1 MIELILS
8 TIKSAE
14 SEGLLQE
21 YDASILTGY
30 SGTKLVAS
38 LQRLT
43 NLWKGADDACYLE
56 IGVFQG
62 LTLLS
67 VAAANPQF
75 PCFGIDNFAFFDPE
89 GKNHGLVIDRRTKL
103 KADNAKIINLDYED
117 ALETLSTH
125 IPDQKIA
132 VYFVDGPHDY
142 RSQLICLEL
151 ALPYLRDD
159 AVIIIDD
166 SNYNDVRQANRDFLM
181 NHPEFALVFEAYT
194 PCPPFNMTEQ
204 QSTEARSGWWNG
216 VNILARDPDHI
227 VERRYPPTERNRILF
242 ENDRIIHSAKI
253 ALHAVLA
260 LRVASALERYDLM
273 GFGKALLI
281 LWKEMR
287 ASRKNRRNLFSSMN
301 TFTTDL
307 PKSRYGRLL

>member
-1 MIELILS
+1 MINLILS
-8 TIKSAE
+8 AIKNSE
-14 SEGLLQE
+14 SGDLLQE
-21 YDASILTGY
+21 YDGSILTGY

-43 NLWKGADDACYLE
+43 NLWKGTDDACYLE
-56 IGVFQG
+56 VGVFQG

-67 VAAANPQF
+67 VAAANPRL

-89 GKNHGLVIDRRTKL
+89 GKNQGLVIERRAKL
-103 KADNAKIINLDYED
+103 KADNASIINLDYED
-117 ALETLSTH
+117 ALESLATH
-125 IPDQKIA
+125 ISDRKVA

-166 SNYNDVRQANRDFLM
+166 CNYNDVRQANRDFLVT
-181 NHPEFALVFEAYT
+181 HPEFALVFEAYT
-194 PCPPFNMTEQ
+194 PCHPSNMNEQ
-204 QSTEARSGWWNG
+204 QLTEARSGWWNG
-216 VNILARDPDHI
+216 VNILARDPGHT
-227 VERRYPPTERNRILF
+227 VERSYPPTERNRLLF

-253 ALHAVLA
+253 APHAVLA
-260 LRVASALERYDLM
+260 LRVASALDRYDLL
-273 GFGKALLI
+273 GFGKALFR
-281 LWKEMR
+281 LWKEIGVTR
-287 ASRKNRRNLFSSMN
+287 SNSRDLFSSMN
-301 TFTTDL
+301 TFTSDL